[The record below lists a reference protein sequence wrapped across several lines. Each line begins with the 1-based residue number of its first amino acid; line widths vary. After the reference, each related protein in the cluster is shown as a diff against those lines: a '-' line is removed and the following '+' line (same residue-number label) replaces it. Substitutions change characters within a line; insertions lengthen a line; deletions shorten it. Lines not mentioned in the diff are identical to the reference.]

1 MSFARLMFGPVV
13 LGVVLFSAGCDNT
26 LALPLAT
33 TPNIIDTITLHA
45 LQGTPINTASG
56 FDVTVGLTARTD
68 RQSDTDLLLGIP
80 PPGFDIAFNI
90 DDDSL
95 ALIFTTGA
103 LGLNVSSAIQASD
116 RAFGDIVIAPLEG
129 YEIDS
134 ALVVGVDSV
143 FIVRSRPA
151 SLGCVFFVGRLPRYG
166 KFHVLDLN
174 LETRQ
179 ITLENLVNLNCG
191 YRGLELGIPTR

>member
-26 LALPLAT
+26 LALPPAT
-33 TPNIIDTITLHA
+33 VSNVVDTVTLYA
-45 LQGTPINTASG
+45 LQGTSITSASG
-56 FDVTVGLTARTD
+56 FDVTLRVTARTD
-68 RQSDTDLLLGIP
+68 RQGE
-80 PPGFDIAFNI
+80 GFDIAFDLN
-90 DDDSL
+90 DEGQ

-103 LGLNVSSAIQASD
+103 LGLDARSGIQTSD
-116 RAFGDIVIAPLEG
+116 RAFGDIVIAPLED
-129 YEIDS
+129 YPLDS

-143 FIVRSRPA
+143 FIVRSRPT
-151 SLGCVFFVGRLPRYG
+151 SFGCVFFLGQLPRYG

-179 ITLENLVNLNCG
+179 ITMEHLVNVNCG
-191 YRGLELGIPTR
+191 FRGLESGIPIR

>member
-33 TPNIIDTITLHA
+33 VPNIIDTVTLHA

-56 FDVTVGLTARTD
+56 FNVALRLTARTD
-68 RQSDTDLLLGIP
+68 RQSE
-80 PPGFDIAFNI
+80 GFDIAFDI
-90 DDDSL
+90 DDEGR

-103 LGLNVSSAIQASD
+103 LGLSVKSGIQMAD

-129 YEIDS
+129 YELDS

-151 SLGCVFFVGRLPRYG
+151 SFGCAFFLGQLPRYG
-166 KFHVLDLN
+166 KFHVLDVS

-179 ITLENLVNLNCG
+179 ISLENLVNVNCG
-191 YRGLELGIPTR
+191 YRSLESGIPTR

>member
-1 MSFARLMFGPVV
+1 MSFTRLMFGPVV
-13 LGVVLFSAGCDNT
+13 LGVVLFTAGCDST

-33 TPNIIDTITLHA
+33 MPNNVDTVTLHA

-56 FDVTVGLTARTD
+56 FDVTLGVTARTD
-68 RQSDTDLLLGIP
+68 RPSE
-80 PPGFDIAFNI
+80 GFDIAFDI
-90 DDDSL
+90 DDEDR
-95 ALIFTTGA
+95 ALIFTRGA
-103 LGLNVSSAIQASD
+103 LGLDVRSAIQTSD

-151 SLGCVFFVGRLPRYG
+151 SFRCAFFLGQLPRYG

-179 ITLENLVNLNCG
+179 ITLQHLVNLNCG
-191 YRGLELGIPTR
+191 YRSLELGIPTR

>member
-26 LALPLAT
+26 LALPPAT
-33 TPNIIDTITLHA
+33 TANIIDTVTLHA
-45 LQGTPINTASG
+45 LQGTPINAASG
-56 FDVTVGLTARTD
+56 FDVTLGLTARTD
-68 RQSDTDLLLGIP
+68 RQSE
-80 PPGFDIAFNI
+80 GFDIAFDI
-90 DDDSL
+90 DDEGR

-103 LGLNVSSAIQASD
+103 LGLSVKSGIQMAD

-129 YEIDS
+129 YELDS

-151 SLGCVFFVGRLPRYG
+151 SFGCAFFLGQLPRYG
-166 KFHVLDLN
+166 KFQVLDVS

-179 ITLENLVNLNCG
+179 ITLENLVNVNCG
-191 YRGLELGIPTR
+191 YRSLEFGIPTR

>member
-26 LALPLAT
+26 LALPPAT
-33 TPNIIDTITLHA
+33 TANIIDTVTLHA
-45 LQGTPINTASG
+45 LQGTPINAASG
-56 FDVTVGLTARTD
+56 FDVTLGLTARTD
-68 RQSDTDLLLGIP
+68 RQSE
-80 PPGFDIAFNI
+80 GFDIAFDI
-90 DDDSL
+90 DDEGR

-103 LGLNVSSAIQASD
+103 LGLDVRSAIQMAD
-116 RAFGDIVIAPLEG
+116 RAFEDIVIAPLDG
-129 YEIDS
+129 YELDS

-143 FIVRSRPA
+143 FIVRSRPT
-151 SLGCVFFVGRLPRYG
+151 SLGCVFFLGQLPRYG

-179 ITLENLVNLNCG
+179 ITLENLVNINCG
-191 YRGLELGIPTR
+191 YRSLEFGVPTR